1 MGPFLLSPF
10 IRHTDPV
17 AKWCTVTVTDGEGKR
32 YSLDIQADSSFD
44 AAHLLL
50 NARQSEPGLRLPDTN
65 YGDAVRSRYRRKRS
79 SCPGTPIERMDREET
94 ARIRR
99 PAGLPFQSTSDDR
112 LLISCQVVAAV
123 RRLPEGGLPRRFGGA
138 PAFASQDG
146 GLPRRLPL
154 PAASR
159 SRLKIA
165 SPSCSCSRRSSSRIL
180 LTSISDRV
188 LDARCRFTSTEESPA
203 NRHTIVMSTDQT

>member
-1 MGPFLLSPF
+1 
-10 IRHTDPV
+10 
-17 AKWCTVTVTDGEGKR
+17 
-32 YSLDIQADSSFD
+32 
-44 AAHLLL
+44 
-50 NARQSEPGLRLPDTN
+50 
-65 YGDAVRSRYRRKRS
+65 
-79 SCPGTPIERMDREET
+79 
-94 ARIRR
+94 
-99 PAGLPFQSTSDDR
+99 
-112 LLISCQVVAAV
+112 
-123 RRLPEGGLPRRFGGA
+123 
-138 PAFASQDG
+138 
-146 GLPRRLPL
+146 LPL